1 MNRNFF
7 AVAMATVM
15 TAVCLAGCSNAPVEE
30 SDTGTESSAIES
42 SIFTESS
49 VTEAESSVVT
59 EVQAEKDVLDAAKAY
74 GMTQVG
80 DHQEMI
86 NLWGGFDS
94 ASVYYIAKD
103 SDEATALYSS
113 IFNLD
118 GKSFPDVKANELIM
132 CIDKN
137 AAESNGRSTT
147 SEIYEIT
154 LADNASA
161 QALYDAFSQKKDS
174 YRYSSGTANGYTY
187 TIGYYESANGCVAV
201 GTFMKDNVVIRMLS
215 IGDFEAA
222 DKCISFFCSELGFE
236 SPLSLKE

>member
-1 MNRNFF
+1 MNRNFY

-15 TAVCLAGCSNAPVEE
+15 TAICFAGCSNAPVEE

-42 SIFTESS
+42 SIFAESS

-187 TIGYYESANGCVAV
+187 MIGYYESANGCVAV
-201 GTFMKDNVVIRMLS
+201 GTFIKDNVVIRMLS

-222 DKCISFFCSELGFE
+222 DKCISFFCGELGFE
-236 SPLSLKE
+236 SPLSLK

>member
-1 MNRNFF
+1 MKKRILLKTL
-7 AVAMATVM
+7 AVAM
-15 TAVCLAGCSNAPVEE
+15 TAAFLAGCSDKPAGE
-30 SDTGTESSAIES
+30 SVTGIENTTA
-42 SIFTESS
+42 TESS
-49 VTEAESSVVT
+49 VTETESSAVVT
-59 EVQAEKDVLDAAKAY
+59 ETQAEKDILDAAKAY
-74 GMTQVG
+74 GMIQVN
-80 DHQEMI
+80 DQQEII

-103 SDEATALYSS
+103 SDEATFMYSS
-113 IFNLD
+113 LFNLD
-118 GKSFPDVKANELIM
+118 AKSFPDVKATELVM

-174 YRYSSGTANGYTY
+174 YEYSSGTANGYIY

-201 GTFMKDNVVIRMLS
+201 GTFVKDNVVIRMLS

-222 DKCISFFCSELGFE
+222 DKCISFFCGELGFE
-236 SPLSLKE
+236 SPLSLK

>member
-1 MNRNFF
+1 MNRNFY

-15 TAVCLAGCSNAPVEE
+15 TAICFAGCSNAPVEE

-42 SIFTESS
+42 SIFAESS
-49 VTEAESSVVT
+49 VTEAERSVVT

-161 QALYDAFSQKKDS
+161 QALYEAFSQKKDS

-201 GTFMKDNVVIRMLS
+201 GTFIKDYVVIRMLS

-222 DKCISFFCSELGFE
+222 DKCISFFCGELGFE
-236 SPLSLKE
+236 SPLMLK

>member
-1 MNRNFF
+1 MKNKILLNTL
-7 AVAMATVM
+7 AVAMV
-15 TAVCLAGCSNAPVEE
+15 AVCFAGCSNAPVEE
-30 SDTGTESSAIES
+30 SDAGIESSAIDS
-42 SIFTESS
+42 SISAESS
-49 VTEAESSVVT
+49 VTEAESSVAT

-103 SDEATALYSS
+103 SDEATSMYSS

-118 GKSFPDVKANELIM
+118 GKSFPDVKVNELVM

-161 QALYDAFSQKKDS
+161 QALYEAFSQKKDS

-201 GTFMKDNVVIRMLS
+201 GTFMKDDVVIRMLS

-222 DKCISFFCSELGFE
+222 DKCISFFCGELGFE
-236 SPLSLKE
+236 SPLMLK

>member
-59 EVQAEKDVLDAAKAY
+59 EVQAEKGVHDAAKAY

-118 GKSFPDVKANELIM
+118 GKSFPDVKANELVM

>member
-1 MNRNFF
+1 MKKKLLLK
-7 AVAMATVM
+7 AMA
-15 TAVCLAGCSNAPVEE
+15 ASLSAICFAGCTQTPSSESVTSETEVE
-30 SDTGTESSAIES
+30 TTTTTTESAVTDTDASATAS
-42 SIFTESS
+42 
-49 VTEAESSVVT
+49 
-59 EVQAEKDVLDAAKAY
+59 EVQAEKNVLDAAKAY

-94 ASVYYIAKD
+94 ASVYYIAKG
-103 SDEATALYSS
+103 SDEATSMYSS

-118 GKSFPDVKANELIM
+118 AKSFPDVKVNELVM

-187 TIGYYESANGCVAV
+187 TIGFYESANGCVAV
-201 GTFMKDNVVIRMLS
+201 GTFMKDDVVIRMLS

-222 DKCISFFCSELGFE
+222 DKCISFFCGELGFE
-236 SPLSLKE
+236 SPLSLK

>member
-1 MNRNFF
+1 MKRKCLS
-7 AVAMATVM
+7 VALAAVM
-15 TAVCLAGCSNAPVEE
+15 TAICFAGCSNAHVEE
-30 SDTGTESSAIES
+30 SDTGIKSSDIES
-42 SIFTESS
+42 SISAESS
-49 VTEAESSVVT
+49 VTEAESSVMT

-103 SDEATALYSS
+103 SDEATSMYSS

-118 GKSFPDVKANELIM
+118 AKSFPDVKVNELIM

-161 QALYDAFSQKKDS
+161 QALYEAFSQKKDS
-174 YRYSSGTANGYTY
+174 YRYSSGTTNGYTY
-187 TIGYYESANGCVAV
+187 TIGFYESANGCR
-201 GTFMKDNVVIRMLS
+201 NVHERQCCHKN
-215 IGDFEAA
+215 AQHR
-222 DKCISFFCSELGFE
+222 
-236 SPLSLKE
+236 

>member
-222 DKCISFFCSELGFE
+222 DKCISFFCGELGFE
-236 SPLSLKE
+236 SPLSLK

>member
-1 MNRNFF
+1 MNRNFY

-15 TAVCLAGCSNAPVEE
+15 TAICFAGCSNAPVEE

-42 SIFTESS
+42 SIFAESS

-154 LADNASA
+154 LADNESA

-201 GTFMKDNVVIRMLS
+201 GTFMKDDVVIRMLS

-222 DKCISFFCSELGFE
+222 DKCISFFCGELGFE
-236 SPLSLKE
+236 SPLSLK

>member
-1 MNRNFF
+1 MKNKILLNTL
-7 AVAMATVM
+7 AVAMV
-15 TAVCLAGCSNAPVEE
+15 AVCFAGCSNAPVEE
-30 SDTGTESSAIES
+30 SDTGMKSSDIES
-42 SIFTESS
+42 SISAESS
-49 VTEAESSVVT
+49 VTVAESSVAT

-103 SDEATALYSS
+103 SDEATSMYSS

-161 QALYDAFSQKKDS
+161 QSLYEAFSQKKDS

-201 GTFMKDNVVIRMLS
+201 GTFIKDNVVIRMLS

-222 DKCISFFCSELGFE
+222 DKCISFFCGELGFE
-236 SPLSLKE
+236 SPLMLK

>member
-1 MNRNFF
+1 MKNKILLNTL
-7 AVAMATVM
+7 AVAMV
-15 TAVCLAGCSNAPVEE
+15 AVCFAGCSNAPVEE
-30 SDTGTESSAIES
+30 SDTGMKSSDIES
-42 SIFTESS
+42 SISAESS
-49 VTEAESSVVT
+49 VTVAESSVAT

-103 SDEATALYSS
+103 SDEATSMYSS

-118 GKSFPDVKANELIM
+118 AKSFPDVKANELIM

-161 QALYDAFSQKKDS
+161 QALYEAFSQKKDS

-187 TIGYYESANGCVAV
+187 MIGYYESANGCVAV
-201 GTFMKDNVVIRMLS
+201 GTFIKDDVVIRMLS

-222 DKCISFFCSELGFE
+222 DKCISFFCGELGFE
-236 SPLSLKE
+236 SPLSLK

>member
-1 MNRNFF
+1 MKNKILLNTL
-7 AVAMATVM
+7 AVAMV
-15 TAVCLAGCSNAPVEE
+15 AVCLAGCSKAPVEE
-30 SDTGTESSAIES
+30 SDAGIESSAIDS
-42 SIFTESS
+42 SISAESS
-49 VTEAESSVVT
+49 VTDTDASATAS

-103 SDEATALYSS
+103 SEEATALYSS

-154 LADNASA
+154 LADNVSA

-201 GTFMKDNVVIRMLS
+201 GTFIKDNVVIRMLS

-222 DKCISFFCSELGFE
+222 DKCISFFCGELGFE
-236 SPLSLKE
+236 SPLSLK

>member
-1 MNRNFF
+1 MKNKILLHTL
-7 AVAMATVM
+7 AVAMV
-15 TAVCLAGCSNAPVEE
+15 AVCFAGCSNAPVEE
-30 SDTGTESSAIES
+30 SDTGIKSSDIES
-42 SIFTESS
+42 SISAESS

-80 DHQEMI
+80 AHQEMI

-103 SDEATALYSS
+103 SDEATSMYSS

-118 GKSFPDVKANELIM
+118 GKSFPDVKVNELVM

-161 QALYDAFSQKKDS
+161 QALYEAFSQKKDS
-174 YRYSSGTANGYTY
+174 YEYSSGTANGYTY

-201 GTFMKDNVVIRMLS
+201 GTFMKDDVVIRMLS

-222 DKCISFFCSELGFE
+222 DKCISFFCGELGFE
-236 SPLSLKE
+236 SPLSLK

>member
-1 MNRNFF
+1 MNRNFY

-15 TAVCLAGCSNAPVEE
+15 TAICFAGCSNAPVEE

-42 SIFTESS
+42 SIFAESS

-118 GKSFPDVKANELIM
+118 GKSFPDVKANELVM

-154 LADNASA
+154 LADMHQPRHCTKLFRKRKTRTGILQEQLTATHIRSA
-161 QALYDAFSQKKDS
+161 IMNLP
-174 YRYSSGTANGYTY
+174 TA
-187 TIGYYESANGCVAV
+187 VW
-201 GTFMKDNVVIRMLS
+201 L
-215 IGDFEAA
+215 
-222 DKCISFFCSELGFE
+222 
-236 SPLSLKE
+236 

>member
-1 MNRNFF
+1 MNRNFY

-15 TAVCLAGCSNAPVEE
+15 TAICFAGCSNAPVEE

-42 SIFTESS
+42 SIFAESS
-49 VTEAESSVVT
+49 VTEAVSSVVT

-201 GTFMKDNVVIRMLS
+201 GTFIKDDVVIRMLS

-222 DKCISFFCSELGFE
+222 DKCISFFCGELGFE
-236 SPLSLKE
+236 SPLSLK

>member
-1 MNRNFF
+1 MRLKCLSVAM
-7 AVAMATVM
+7 AVAMMA
-15 TAVCLAGCSNAPVEE
+15 ACLAGCSKTPAGE
-30 SDTGTESSAIES
+30 SVTDIENTTA
-42 SIFTESS
+42 TESS
-49 VTEAESSVVT
+49 VTETESSVVMT
-59 EVQAEKDVLDAAKAY
+59 EVQVEKDVLDAAKAY
-74 GMTQVG
+74 GMIQVN

-103 SDEATALYSS
+103 SDEATSMYSS

-118 GKSFPDVKANELIM
+118 GKSFPDVKVNELVM

-161 QALYDAFSQKKDS
+161 QALYEAFSQKKDS

-187 TIGYYESANGCVAV
+187 TVGYFESVNGCVAV
-201 GTFMKDNVVIRMLS
+201 GTFVKDNVVIRMLS
-215 IGDFEAA
+215 IGDYDAA
-222 DKCISFFCSELGFE
+222 DACIGFFCKELGFE
-236 SPLSLKE
+236 SPLSLKK

>member
-1 MNRNFF
+1 MNRNFY

-15 TAVCLAGCSNAPVEE
+15 TAICFAGCSNAPVEE

-42 SIFTESS
+42 SIFAESS
-49 VTEAESSVVT
+49 VTEAERSVVT

-147 SEIYEIT
+147 SEIYEIK

-161 QALYDAFSQKKDS
+161 QALYEAFSQKKDS

-201 GTFMKDNVVIRMLS
+201 GTFIKDYVVIRMLS

-222 DKCISFFCSELGFE
+222 DKCISFFCGELGFE
-236 SPLSLKE
+236 SPLSLK

>member
-1 MNRNFF
+1 
-7 AVAMATVM
+7 
-15 TAVCLAGCSNAPVEE
+15 
-30 SDTGTESSAIES
+30 
-42 SIFTESS
+42 
-49 VTEAESSVVT
+49 
-59 EVQAEKDVLDAAKAY
+59 
-74 GMTQVG
+74 
-80 DHQEMI
+80 MI

-103 SDEATALYSS
+103 SDEATSMYSS

-118 GKSFPDVKANELIM
+118 AKSFPDVKANELIM

-201 GTFMKDNVVIRMLS
+201 GTFIKDNVVIRMLS

-222 DKCISFFCSELGFE
+222 DKCISFFCGELGFE
-236 SPLSLKE
+236 SPLMLK

>member
-1 MNRNFF
+1 MNRNFY

-15 TAVCLAGCSNAPVEE
+15 TAICFAGCSNAPVEE

-42 SIFTESS
+42 SIFAESS

-201 GTFMKDNVVIRMLS
+201 GTFIKDDVVIRMLS

-222 DKCISFFCSELGFE
+222 DKCISFFCGELGFE
-236 SPLSLKE
+236 SPLSLK

>member
-1 MNRNFF
+1 MKNKILLNTL
-7 AVAMATVM
+7 AVAMV
-15 TAVCLAGCSNAPVEE
+15 AVCFAGCSNAPVEE
-30 SDTGTESSAIES
+30 SDAGIESSAIDS
-42 SIFTESS
+42 SISAESS
-49 VTEAESSVVT
+49 VTEAESSVAT
-59 EVQAEKDVLDAAKAY
+59 EVQAEKDVIDAAKAY

-103 SDEATALYSS
+103 SDEATSMYSS

-118 GKSFPDVKANELIM
+118 GKSFPDVKVNELVM

-161 QALYDAFSQKKDS
+161 QALYEAFSQKKDS

-201 GTFMKDNVVIRMLS
+201 GTFMKDDVVIRMLS

-222 DKCISFFCSELGFE
+222 DKCISFFCGELGFE
-236 SPLSLKE
+236 SPLSLK

>member
-15 TAVCLAGCSNAPVEE
+15 TALCFAGCSNAPAKE
-30 SDTGTESSAIES
+30 SDTGIKSSDIES
-42 SIFTESS
+42 SISAESS
-49 VTEAESSVVT
+49 VTDTDTSVT
-59 EVQAEKDVLDAAKAY
+59 DSEVQAEKDVLDAAKAY

-80 DHQEMI
+80 DQQEMI

-118 GKSFPDVKANELIM
+118 GKSFPDVKVNELVM

-154 LADNASA
+154 LADNTSA

-201 GTFMKDNVVIRMLS
+201 GTFMKDDVVIRMLS

-222 DKCISFFCSELGFE
+222 DKCISFFCGELGFE
-236 SPLSLKE
+236 SPLSLK

>member
-1 MNRNFF
+1 MNRNFY

-15 TAVCLAGCSNAPVEE
+15 TAICFAGCSNAPVEE
-30 SDTGTESSAIES
+30 SDTGTESSALES
-42 SIFTESS
+42 SIFAESS

-118 GKSFPDVKANELIM
+118 GKSFPDVKVNEMVM

-161 QALYDAFSQKKDS
+161 QALYDAFLQKKDS

-201 GTFMKDNVVIRMLS
+201 GTFIKDDVVIRMLS
-215 IGDFEAA
+215 IGDFDAA
-222 DKCISFFCSELGFE
+222 DKCISFFCGELGFE
-236 SPLSLKE
+236 SPLSLK

>member
-1 MNRNFF
+1 MKRKCLS
-7 AVAMATVM
+7 VALAAVM
-15 TAVCLAGCSNAPVEE
+15 TAICFAGCSNAPVEE
-30 SDTGTESSAIES
+30 SDTGIKSSDIES
-42 SIFTESS
+42 SISAESS

-103 SDEATALYSS
+103 SDEATSMYSS

-118 GKSFPDVKANELIM
+118 AKSFPDVKVNEMVM

-201 GTFMKDNVVIRMLS
+201 GTFIKDNVVIRMLS

-222 DKCISFFCSELGFE
+222 DKCISFFCGELGFE
-236 SPLSLKE
+236 SPLMLK

>member
-1 MNRNFF
+1 MNRNFY

-15 TAVCLAGCSNAPVEE
+15 TAICFAGCSNAPVEE

-42 SIFTESS
+42 SIFAESS

-103 SDEATALYSS
+103 SDEATSMYSS

-154 LADNASA
+154 LADNESA

-201 GTFMKDNVVIRMLS
+201 GTFMKDDVVIRMLS

-222 DKCISFFCSELGFE
+222 DKCISFFCGELGFE
-236 SPLSLKE
+236 SPLSLK

>member
-1 MNRNFF
+1 MKNKILLNTL
-7 AVAMATVM
+7 AVAMV
-15 TAVCLAGCSNAPVEE
+15 AVCFAGCSNAPVEE
-30 SDTGTESSAIES
+30 SDAGIESSAIES
-42 SIFTESS
+42 SISAESS

-103 SDEATALYSS
+103 SDEATSMYSS

-201 GTFMKDNVVIRMLS
+201 GTFIKDDVVIRMLS

-222 DKCISFFCSELGFE
+222 DKCISFFCGELGFE
-236 SPLSLKE
+236 SPLSLK

>member
-1 MNRNFF
+1 MNRNFY

-15 TAVCLAGCSNAPVEE
+15 TAICFAGCSNAPVEE

-42 SIFTESS
+42 SIFAESS

-161 QALYDAFSQKKDS
+161 QALYEAFSQKKDS

-201 GTFMKDNVVIRMLS
+201 GTFIKDYVVIRILS

-222 DKCISFFCSELGFE
+222 DKCISFFCGELGFE
-236 SPLSLKE
+236 SPLSLK

>member
-1 MNRNFF
+1 
-7 AVAMATVM
+7 
-15 TAVCLAGCSNAPVEE
+15 
-30 SDTGTESSAIES
+30 
-42 SIFTESS
+42 
-49 VTEAESSVVT
+49 
-59 EVQAEKDVLDAAKAY
+59 
-74 GMTQVG
+74 MTQVG

-118 GKSFPDVKANELIM
+118 GKSFPDVKVNEMVM

-161 QALYDAFSQKKDS
+161 QALYEAFSQKKDS

-187 TIGYYESANGCVAV
+187 MIGYYESANGCVAV
-201 GTFMKDNVVIRMLS
+201 GTFIKDDVVIRMLS

-222 DKCISFFCSELGFE
+222 DKCISFFCGELGFE
-236 SPLSLKE
+236 SPLMLK